1 MNKITEKILIV
12 AVIVLAVG
20 AIIHTVNWLI
30 SKGVIYVVKELW
42 NIDWSGKFW
51 PVYVMMLMVA
61 TFFGGGK
68 YKK

>member
-1 MNKITEKILIV
+1 MNKITEKILII
-12 AVIVLAVG
+12 AIIVLAVG
-20 AIIHTVNWLI
+20 VIIHTVNWLI